1 MVAVV
6 LPSLKFAPPARATVT
21 ALAWAHAGSAAPA
34 ARSGALATL
43 AAMTGSAADA
53 SNKKPDMATMAMGS
67 RYTCSPLL
75 DRSAHSVMD
84 RAGNGRGDSLRAFE
98 IDQKNDS

>member
-43 AAMTGSAADA
+43 AAITGSAADA
-53 SNKKPDMATMAMGS
+53 SNKKPDIATVAAANDARLIMMRMLLALTSQLFRS
-67 RYTCSPLL
+67 RPQQSPIQANPIWTL
-75 DRSAHSVMD
+75 S
-84 RAGNGRGDSLRAFE
+84 
-98 IDQKNDS
+98 

>member
-6 LPSLKFAPPARATVT
+6 LPSLKFAPPARGTVT

-43 AAMTGSAADA
+43 TAMTGSAADA
-53 SNKKPDMATMAMGS
+53 SKKKPDMATMAIDNNARLLAIHMLLG
-67 RYTCSPLL
+67 RLLIGRPIPYPTGRPILEGIRSPLL
-75 DRSAHSVMD
+75 R
-84 RAGNGRGDSLRAFE
+84 
-98 IDQKNDS
+98 